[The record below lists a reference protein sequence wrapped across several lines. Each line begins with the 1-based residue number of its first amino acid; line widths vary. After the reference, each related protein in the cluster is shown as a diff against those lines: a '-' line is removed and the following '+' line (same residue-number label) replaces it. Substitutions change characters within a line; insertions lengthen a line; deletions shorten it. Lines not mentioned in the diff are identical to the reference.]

1 MINDLVFAVVWL
13 LLLFLLL
20 SRYSCR
26 FGCVFFSFILVPFIT
41 YFLLILVAHA
51 VKMQQLPVTLFVSI
65 ITVHVTSMPLQLL
78 YKEREKMK
86 REKKR
91 QFIVQFK
98 ASDKYLWI
106 EETVGHEKTTTLS
119 RFISFTIFKQTNSR
133 LSQ

>member
-1 MINDLVFAVVWL
+1 
-13 LLLFLLL
+13 
-20 SRYSCR
+20 
-26 FGCVFFSFILVPFIT
+26 
-41 YFLLILVAHA
+41 
-51 VKMQQLPVTLFVSI
+51 
-65 ITVHVTSMPLQLL
+65 MPLQLL